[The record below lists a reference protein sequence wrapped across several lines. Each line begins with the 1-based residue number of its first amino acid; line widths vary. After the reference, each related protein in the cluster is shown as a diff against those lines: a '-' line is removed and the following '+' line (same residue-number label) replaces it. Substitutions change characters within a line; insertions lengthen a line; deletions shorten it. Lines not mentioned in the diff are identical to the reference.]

1 MISDLFFELLID
13 CILTPLGY
21 IYVRLRYDKQYK
33 QVLAEKYDG
42 SYSYSTACSVNI
54 LKAIGIIFVI
64 ILGIIALA
72 AIVNLVVSGFRNA

>member
-1 MISDLFFELLID
+1 MISDLFFELLTD

-21 IYVRLRYDKQYK
+21 IYVRLRYGKQYK
-33 QVLAEKYDG
+33 HVLAEKYDG
-42 SYSYSTACSVNI
+42 SYSTTCSVNI
-54 LKAIGIIFVI
+54 LKAIGILFVI